1 MIAQDVR
8 KIPELSFLVSGEET
22 DAEGNQTPLA
32 LNYEGIFVV
41 AVKAI
46 QELKAKN
53 EALEARI
60 SALENV

>member
-1 MIAQDVR
+1 MR
-8 KIPELSFLVSGEET
+8 NIPELSSLVTGEET
-22 DAEGNQTPLA
+22 DENGNQTTLG
-32 LNYEGIFVV
+32 LNYEGIFTV

-60 SALENV
+60 SALENA